1 MDYHIDKTIVGQDT
15 AGRKTK
21 QNNNTE
27 KVKGKSNIE
36 NL

>member
-1 MDYHIDKTIVGQDT
+1 VEQDT

-27 KVKGKSNIE
+27 KSEGEIKH
-36 NL
+36 